1 MHLLAYWLW
10 NNYTPDLDEGAG
22 FHFNSK
28 QPRLHSA
35 IDAGETLWLFTAL
48 KAPPRYFLAA
58 KLVVRSKTLNAPG
71 YRYGK
76 YRVWGD
82 LARSRYFRVRHEV
95 SQDEAF
101 ELLRGL
107 PLVSGSLAKA
117 TRATLPQACQTIRGV
132 TPEGHRLLEAFAKA
146 LATEERAF
154 AVIDE
159 QTLERGLVADEVW
172 LAELLRRE
180 HTGASAERV
189 KRLLACVRRDRRLVQ
204 ELHDLYGDKCQVC
217 GFDSPAVYGVS
228 SAEGHHLVYLSRGG
242 EDSLSNLML
251 LCPTHHTVVHKA
263 DAPFD
268 HGRLAFLIPSGR
280 IEPLCLNRHL
290 RQG

>member
-1 MHLLAYWLW
+1 MHLLAYWRW
-10 NNYTPDLDEGAG
+10 DNYVRDRDEGAG
-22 FHFNSK
+22 FNFNSK
-28 QPRLHSA
+28 QSRLHSA
-35 IDAGETLWLFTAL
+35 IDVGETLWLFTAL
-48 KAPPRYFLAA
+48 KAPRSFLAA

-82 LARSRYFRVRHEV
+82 LARSRYFHVCPDV
-95 SQDEAF
+95 PQDEAF

-107 PLVSGSLAKA
+107 PLLSGSLAKA
-117 TRATLPQACQTIRGV
+117 TRATLPQARQTIRGV
-132 TPEGHRLLEAFAKA
+132 TPEGHRLLEAFAKV

-159 QTLERGLVADEVW
+159 YTLERGLTADEGW

-189 KRLLACVRRDRRLVQ
+189 ERLLAGVRRDRRLVR
-204 ELHDLYGDKCQVC
+204 ELHELYGGRCQVC
-217 GFDSPAVYGVS
+217 AFDSPAVYGVP
-228 SAEGHHLVYLSRGG
+228 SAEGHHLVELSRSR
-242 EDSLSNLML
+242 EDKLANGVL
-251 LCPTHHTVVHKA
+251 LWQELQQGTASTVRQ
-263 DAPFD
+263 FT
-268 HGRLAFLIPSGR
+268 GFT
-280 IEPLCLNRHL
+280 L